1 MRGTEL
7 SGKNLGLVG
16 YGRIAQGVSKVA
28 SALGMNIHCYD
39 PYINQ
44 SIANNNNCTIHN
56 NVNDL
61 FRNCTHISIHCNL
74 NKNTYHLVNE
84 ERINMMP
91 EYGFDGIKCGRHI
104 VNCARGGIIDEEAA
118 FIALSNGDLT
128 SLALDVYE
136 SEPLYDSKLIELE
149 SFHGS
154 PHIGASTIE
163 AQNRIGEEIVTL
175 LDDFFSDKRPHSA
188 LN

>member
-1 MRGTEL
+1 M
-7 SGKNLGLVG
+7 
-16 YGRIAQGVSKVA
+16 
-28 SALGMNIHCYD
+28 
-39 PYINQ
+39 
-44 SIANNNNCTIHN
+44 
-56 NVNDL
+56 
-61 FRNCTHISIHCNL
+61 
-74 NKNTYHLVNE
+74 VNE